1 MKQQFVM
8 LPITIYSFD
17 FLTSNSKKFQL
28 LLRGT
33 FLVKREKPA
42 LSRTIATF
50 LVDFFDLAIIVY
62 VLQKYDDFSIFTINN
77 FVSELMRIMTYID

>member
-17 FLTSNSKKFQL
+17 FLTSNSKNFKL
-28 LLRGT
+28 LLRRT
-33 FLVKREKPA
+33 FLVKREKRA

-50 LVDFFDLAIIVY
+50 LIDFFDLAIIVY
-62 VLQKYDDFSIFTINN
+62 VLQKYDEFSIFTINN
-77 FVSELMRIMTYID
+77 FVSELMRIMTE

>member
-17 FLTSNSKKFQL
+17 FLTSNSKNFKL
-28 LLRGT
+28 LLRRT
-33 FLVKREKPA
+33 FLVKREKRA

-50 LVDFFDLAIIVY
+50 LIDFFDLAIIAY
-62 VLQKYDDFSIFTINN
+62 VLQKYDEFSIFTINN
-77 FVSELMRIMTYID
+77 FVSELMRIMTK